1 MGDKQKKMYDA
12 LCELDGETVT
22 NLFLDWLGAY
32 VLDDKFG
39 EFLED
44 ENIFWKDEEDDE
56 DE

>member
-1 MGDKQKKMYDA
+1 MGDKQLKMYNA

-22 NLFLDWLGAY
+22 NLFLDWLGTY

-44 ENIFWKDEEDDE
+44 EGVYWNDEEDDE